1 MIPSCSQMLTKN
13 RGQPFWHNRRAASG
27 AATGA
32 AMAPDAPHVVL
43 IPEQRMLLKDGLVLV
58 RVAIALGALGRDG
71 LVRAGDACGRR

>member
-1 MIPSCSQMLTKN
+1 
-13 RGQPFWHNRRAASG
+13 
-27 AATGA
+27 
-32 AMAPDAPHVVL
+32 MAPDAPHVVL